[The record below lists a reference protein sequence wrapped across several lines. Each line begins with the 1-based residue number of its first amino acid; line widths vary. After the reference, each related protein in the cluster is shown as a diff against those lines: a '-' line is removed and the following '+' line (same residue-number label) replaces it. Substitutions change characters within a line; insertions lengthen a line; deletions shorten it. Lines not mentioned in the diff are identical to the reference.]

1 MKQIQLT
8 ILIPA
13 YNESRII
20 TDSIS
25 KVQRFLRIHM
35 PDITAQIIVVND
47 GSTDSTKDIVQS
59 LDYVTYLGYEQNKGK
74 GYALRYA
81 MQRIESEFVYL
92 CDADLSVSID
102 QLSIFWQAKDTAS
115 CIIGT
120 RQSAESTV
128 TVSWYRK
135 YLGILGNALIN
146 MLLKLNL
153 KDTQCGFKL
162 LDRRAQIIFCTHTT
176 DRWGFDFDFLF
187 RMQRTNTPISEV
199 PVTWIAGEE
208 SKMTVFGY
216 ITTLIELFRIWQ
228 QSK

>member
-1 MKQIQLT
+1 MTLT

-13 YNESRII
+13 YNEARII
-20 TDSIS
+20 TESVSHI
-25 KVQRFLRIHM
+25 QRYLREHM
-35 PDITAQIIVVND
+35 PEINAQIVVVND

-59 LDYVTYLGYEQNKGK
+59 LDYVTYVGYEQNKGK

-81 MQRIESEFVYL
+81 MKRIQSDYVYL

-102 QLSIFWQAKDTAS
+102 QLITFWNARERAS

-146 MLLKLNL
+146 MLLKLDL

-162 LDRRAQIIFCTHTT
+162 LDMQAQRIFCTHIT
-176 DRWGFDFDFLF
+176 DRWGFDFDFLL
-187 RMQRTNTPISEV
+187 RLKRNNATIYEV
-199 PVTWIAGEE
+199 PVIWIAGAE
-208 SKMTVFGY
+208 SKMTVWGY
-216 ITTLIELFRIWQ
+216 ITTLIELIRIWNTTR
-228 QSK
+228 